1 MFAAQNR
8 LSSAPTASSTAILYS
23 LFYSFLQYKF
33 LKIFCFKSV
42 QCPLDSCPPYGIHV
56 LVHRWW
62 FQRQHL
68 SHFLLIIAQQKVIQH
83 TALLVRCPVYHKPI
97 ISESAAY
104 PPTFSSLDT
113 IENVTAPESDM
124 ASNSRPEGAEQS
136 FLELKKA
143 KIWPDSPLIS

>member
-68 SHFLLIIAQQKVIQH
+68 SHFLLII
-83 TALLVRCPVYHKPI
+83 TNPI